1 MNYSRFSLVL
11 LILLSRPIF
20 ADTQQLLQ
28 LIDYVGVDYAVAI
41 DQGEVINQ
49 GEYEE
54 MQDFAAG
61 IVQQVGALPEQTIK
75 AELIKQAG
83 LLSQVIMEKR
93 PAEDI
98 RQLTVKMQRQIT
110 TAYKVVVVPRKQ
122 PDLLKA
128 QRQYQQLCASC
139 HGVGGGGDGPAAV
152 GMEPEPINF
161 KDVERYQQRSVF
173 GLYST
178 ITQGVADTAM
188 PAYGHLSEEER
199 WSLAF
204 YLGGMASP
212 SKVVDV
218 TGSPLLELK
227 TMTTTTPAQAQQL
240 DTEKG
245 ADIMAY
251 LRHHPELFY
260 GKKSNLSFTKQKLLD
275 ALAAY
280 KNGDIDMAY
289 QAAVEAYLEGFELE
303 EQNIKALDKALMLEI
318 EAAMTGL
325 RNKIRLNESAELIE
339 NEILL
344 INQKLTLAEQ
354 LLSDTSL
361 SGMTAFSSAFFIL
374 LREGLEAL
382 LIVAALIAFLIRT
395 ERRDGLRY
403 IHIGWISAL
412 IMGVITWWVSL
423 SLVTISGASREITE
437 GLAAIV
443 AAVVLLYVG
452 FWMHSKVSAAKWKK
466 FIDDNM
472 QKALDSGTLWTL
484 TGLSFIAVYREAFE
498 TILFYQ
504 ALWVQTNE
512 AGKAMGLGGFMAA
525 LAVLVVAA
533 WLIMRYSARLPLRQF
548 FAVTGALMFIL
559 AVIFAGKGVAALQEA
574 GLIIS
579 TPVNFIRL
587 DLFGVYPNLQ
597 GLLVQL
603 SMIILAVILWNKT
616 SAKD

>member
-1 MNYSRFSLVL
+1 M
-11 LILLSRPIF
+11 
-20 ADTQQLLQ
+20 
-28 LIDYVGVDYAVAI
+28 IDYVGVDYAVAI

-98 RQLTVKMQRQIT
+98 RQLTVQMQRQIT

-122 PDLLKA
+122 PNLLKA

-161 KDVERYQQRSVF
+161 KDVERYQQRSLF

-204 YLGGMASP
+204 YLGGMASQ
-212 SKVVDV
+212 SKAVDV

-245 ADIMAY
+245 ADIMVY

-280 KNGDIDMAY
+280 KSSDIEMAY

-587 DLFGVYPNLQ
+587 DLFGIYPNLQ

>member
-54 MQDFAAG
+54 MQDFSAG
-61 IVQQVGALPEQTIK
+61 IVQQVGALPEQAIK
-75 AELIKQAG
+75 ADLIKQAG

-98 RQLTVKMQRQIT
+98 RQLTVQMQRQIT

-122 PDLLKA
+122 PNLLKA

-161 KDVERYQQRSVF
+161 KDVERYQQRSLF

-204 YLGGMASP
+204 YLGGMASQ

-280 KNGDIDMAY
+280 KSSDIEMAY

-559 AVIFAGKGVAALQEA
+559 AVVFAGKGVAALQEA

-579 TPVNFIRL
+579 TPVDFIRL
-587 DLFGVYPNLQ
+587 DLFGIYPNLQ

>member
-1 MNYSRFSLVL
+1 
-11 LILLSRPIF
+11 
-20 ADTQQLLQ
+20 
-28 LIDYVGVDYAVAI
+28 
-41 DQGEVINQ
+41 
-49 GEYEE
+49 
-54 MQDFAAG
+54 
-61 IVQQVGALPEQTIK
+61 
-75 AELIKQAG
+75 
-83 LLSQVIMEKR
+83 
-93 PAEDI
+93 
-98 RQLTVKMQRQIT
+98 
-110 TAYKVVVVPRKQ
+110 
-122 PDLLKA
+122 
-128 QRQYQQLCASC
+128 
-139 HGVGGGGDGPAAV
+139 
-152 GMEPEPINF
+152 
-161 KDVERYQQRSVF
+161 
-173 GLYST
+173 
-178 ITQGVADTAM
+178 
-188 PAYGHLSEEER
+188 
-199 WSLAF
+199 
-204 YLGGMASP
+204 
-212 SKVVDV
+212 
-218 TGSPLLELK
+218 
-227 TMTTTTPAQAQQL
+227 
-240 DTEKG
+240 
-245 ADIMAY
+245 MAY

-280 KNGDIDMAY
+280 KNGDIEMAY

-559 AVIFAGKGVAALQEA
+559 AVVFAGKGVAALQEA

-587 DLFGVYPNLQ
+587 DLFGIYPNLQ